1 MNKNPE
7 KIYKCKYCGQEF
19 DCKRKLKGHITGK
32 HKLEFCNICGKYITI
47 SNYNKHIKSC
57 EKIHKSYYCEKC
69 GKLVIKKFGS
79 GKFCSRKCANSRV
92 QTLEQNK
99 LRSIKLKSNP
109 HGFTSLQY
117 KIKRKQ
123 QLINKICKY
132 RENPNKC
139 KICGKILDYNH
150 KFNKVCSKT
159 CLKLYLSNK
168 TGGYREGSGRSNHGH
183 YKGIYCASTYELVY
197 LIYCLDNNIPI
208 KKFDGCL
215 IFDNDKYF
223 PDFILND
230 VIIEIKGYKSSN
242 LEKQI
247 RVAKAN
253 NYKIEVKFKEDLKV
267 AFNWVKT
274 HYNYK
279 KLSDLYDK

>member
-1 MNKNPE
+1 MNENPE

-19 DCKRKLKGHITGK
+19 DSKRKLKGHITGK
-32 HKLEFCNICGKYITI
+32 HKLKFCNICGNYITTG
-47 SNYNKHIKSC
+47 NYKKHIEFCRENYKP
-57 EKIHKSYYCEKC
+57 YYCEKC
-69 GKLVIKKFGS
+69 GKLVTKKFGS
-79 GKFCSRKCANSRV
+79 GKFCSRKCANSRI
-92 QTLEQNK
+92 QTDEQNK
-99 LRSIKLKSNP
+99 RRSIKLKYNP
-109 HGFTSLQY
+109 HGFASFRY

-123 QLINKICKY
+123 ESINKICKY
-132 RENPNKC
+132 RENPNRC
-139 KICGKILDYNH
+139 KICGKILDYDH

-168 TGGYREGSGRSNHGH
+168 TGGYREGSGRSNHGY

-208 KKFDGCL
+208 KRFDKCL
-215 IFDNDKYF
+215 YYKNEKYY
-223 PDFILND
+223 PDFILNGI
-230 VIIEIKGYKSSN
+230 IIEIKGYKSSN

-253 NYKIEVKFKEDLKV
+253 NYKIEVKFRENLETE
-267 AFNWVKT
+267 FNWVKT
-274 HYNYK
+274 HYNYR